1 LSDDKTPSTLRIALA
16 FLAIYVVWGSTY
28 VAIKF
33 SLESLP
39 PFLMAAIRFTIAG
52 ILMSIW
58 CKLQGAPAPK
68 RENILPTF
76 ILGILLLVFGSTGV
90 VLAEKSVPSGLVS
103 LLVTTVPIYIV
114 LLQWLRP
121 GGTRPTLRVIAGLAM
136 GLIGMLLLLDPRL
149 VHDNESIDYVGVS
162 YVLVGAL
169 GSAIGV
175 LYAPK
180 AKLPVSQQV
189 AAAMEM
195 LGAGVALFVIAFC
208 CGEYSYFAA
217 PHISLKSILSMV
229 YLIVFG
235 SMVAFSAYAWLL
247 KVVSPSRV
255 ATYAYVNPVVALLLG
270 WLLAG
275 EPLTASSI
283 IGSGV
288 VLSAVW
294 LITQANSGNKT
305 APANASIK
313 SK

>member
-1 LSDDKTPSTLRIALA
+1 MSDNKTPSTLRIALA

-58 CKLQGAPAPK
+58 CKTQGAPIPK

-121 GGTRPTLRVIAGLAM
+121 GGTKPTWRVIAGLCI
-136 GLIGMLLLLDPRL
+136 GLIGMLLLLDPRI
-149 VHDNESIDYVGVS
+149 VNDNESIDYVGVS
-162 YVLVGAL
+162 YVLIGAL

-175 LYAPK
+175 LYAPT
-180 AKLPVSQQV
+180 AKLPGSQQV

-195 LGAGVALFVIAFC
+195 LAAGISLFVIAFC
-208 CGEYSYFAA
+208 SGEFSYFSHA
-217 PHISLKSILSMV
+217 HLSLKSALAMA
-229 YLIVFG
+229 YLVVFG

-275 EPLTASSI
+275 EPLTSSSI
-283 IGSGV
+283 LGSAV

-294 LITQANSGNKT
+294 LITQAKSGNKSI
-305 APANASIK
+305 PSNASLK

>member
-1 LSDDKTPSTLRIALA
+1 MSEDKTPSTLRIALA

-52 ILMSIW
+52 VLMSIW
-58 CKLQGAPAPK
+58 CKSQGAPLPK

-90 VLAEKSVPSGLVS
+90 VLAEKSAPSGLVS

-121 GGTRPTLRVIAGLAM
+121 GGKRPTLRVIAGLAM

-175 LYAPK
+175 LYAPR
-180 AKLPVSQQV
+180 AKLPASQQV

-195 LGAGVALFVIAFC
+195 LGAGLSLFVIAFC

-217 PHISLKSILSMV
+217 PHISLKSILSMT

-247 KVVSPSRV
+247 KVTSPSRV

-275 EPLTASSI
+275 EPLTASSM
-283 IGSGV
+283 IGSVV

-305 APANASIK
+305 IAESASVK